1 MKNIT
6 PVEYLENFV
15 PCVQGIYDIS
25 IEQKIPAFIIV
36 GIPKQMDKMSVQAI
50 SSGEEF
56 NATRETITKLMYATG
71 KFITVLH
78 VFELWLAEGEAA
90 GDKTLPASQCPGRED
105 GLGVSLIAPSGGME
119 AMAIFRVKAG
129 DKLEKVA
136 IVDGAAMMDQKE
148 YVDPN
153 RKIH

>member
-1 MKNIT
+1 MKNVT
-6 PVEYLENFV
+6 PIEYLENFA

-25 IEQKIPAFIIV
+25 LAQKIPAFIIV
-36 GIPKQMDKMSVQAI
+36 GIPRQMDKMSVQAI
-50 SSGEEF
+50 GSGEEF
-56 NATRETITKLMYATG
+56 NATRETITKIMYATG
-71 KFITVLH
+71 QFITVLH

-119 AMAIFRVKAG
+119 ALAIFRIKDG
-129 DKLEKVA
+129 SKLEKVTV
-136 IVDGAAMMDQKE
+136 VDGAAMINQKE
-148 YVDPN
+148 YADPN